1 MNEPLEV
8 YIKKGIG
15 NTSGEVNTAPTN
27 QEVKPETKKGETD
40 ATKNI
45 IGAQVVNIAKQ
56 GMMMAVRN
64 YGAVTGRVKQQQ
76 NIESAINVAGL
87 VTTYIV
93 GGPILAGVVLAGQ
106 SALGVIQSTTTQR
119 LENRQ
124 FDFNNDRLGGIIS
137 GGIVRI
143 NNTLFQVEDN
153 YTLNFNNF
161 ETLDNATIHITLKV
175 DVDFDYFDEI
185 IIKDNYFYL
194 IDWSRE
200 KNKQP

>member
-93 GGPILAGVVLAGQ
+93 GGPILAGIVLTGQ
-106 SALGVIQSTTTQR
+106 SALGVIQSATTQR

-137 GGIVRI
+137 GGNR
-143 NNTLFQVEDN
+143 
-153 YTLNFNNF
+153 
-161 ETLDNATIHITLKV
+161 
-175 DVDFDYFDEI
+175 
-185 IIKDNYFYL
+185 
-194 IDWSRE
+194 
-200 KNKQP
+200 